1 MNVKKIVYK
10 WLPLI
15 LLFQISLA
23 AQTRQET
30 RVSTVVAV
38 LTKAIETKSA
48 DVGMVLTMRTIND
61 LVVDGA
67 VVIPKGS
74 KLVGHIS
81 EVVLKG
87 KDEPQ
92 TRFEIVI
99 EKAVTPNNNEMPVQA
114 IVAAVAAPKKDSL
127 SSDPTYGMMRSNEPK
142 ATDASLGSAA
152 STGGL
157 SSASKVGSTAAVAT
171 ANIKG
176 AADAPLILREDSQG
190 AIGYDGLSLSWH
202 LTTPPPVT
210 VFSSKSKNVK
220 LDEGTQMLLRMATPH
235 AGK

>member
-1 MNVKKIVYK
+1 MNVKKILYK
-10 WLPLI
+10 SLPLI
-15 LLFQISLA
+15 LLFQIGSI

-48 DVGMVLTMRTIND
+48 EVGLELTLRTISD
-61 LVVDGA
+61 VVVDGT

-74 KLVGHIS
+74 KLVGYIS
-81 EVVLKG
+81 EVVIKG

-99 EKAVTPNNNEMPVQA
+99 NKAVTTNNNEMPVQA
-114 IVAAVAAPKKDSL
+114 IVAAVAAPQKESL

-142 ATDASLGSAA
+142 QTGSSPASAS

-157 SSASKVGSTAAVAT
+157 SAASKSGSTAAVAT

-176 AADAPLILREDSQG
+176 ASDGPFMLREDSQG
-190 AIGYDGLSLSWH
+190 VIGYDGLSLSWH
-202 LTTPPPVT
+202 LMAPPPVT

-220 LDEGTQMLLRMATPH
+220 LYEGTQMLLRMATPH
-235 AGK
+235 AAK

>member
-10 WLPLI
+10 SLPLI
-15 LLFQISLA
+15 LLFQIGSI

-48 DVGMVLTMRTIND
+48 DVGLELTLRTIND
-61 LVVDGA
+61 VVVDGA

-81 EVVLKG
+81 EIVLKG

-92 TRFEIVI
+92 TKFEIVI
-99 EKAVTPNNNEMPVQA
+99 DKAVTTNNNEMPVQA

-127 SSDPTYGMMRSNEPK
+127 SSDPTYAMMRSNEPK
-142 ATDASLGSAA
+142 QSGASPGDAAR
-152 STGGL
+152 TGEL
-157 SSASKVGSTAAVAT
+157 SSASKAASTAAVAT

-176 AADAPLILREDSQG
+176 ASDEPLMLREDSQG

-220 LDEGTQMLLRMATPH
+220 LDAGTQMLLRMSPSRVA
-235 AGK
+235 K

>member
-10 WLPLI
+10 SLPLI
-15 LLFQISLA
+15 LLFQIGSI

-48 DVGMVLTMRTIND
+48 DVGTELTMRTIND
-61 LVVDGA
+61 VVVDGT

-81 EVVLKG
+81 EIVIKG

-92 TRFEIVI
+92 TKFEIVI
-99 EKAVTPNNNEMPVQA
+99 DKAVTTNNNEMPVQA

-142 ATDASLGSAA
+142 QSGASPGDAAR
-152 STGGL
+152 TGEL
-157 SSASKVGSTAAVAT
+157 SSASKAGSTAAVAT
-171 ANIKG
+171 ANLKG
-176 AADAPLILREDSQG
+176 ASDEPLMLREDSQG

-220 LDEGTQMLLRMATPH
+220 LDEGTQMLLRMSAPH
-235 AGK
+235 AAR